1 MNNLAKHGLASALT
15 LTLAI
20 VFYVNSLKLPD
31 AAASLPRILAVII
44 ILLSFAMFGEAWYN
58 ERKNRKVQQESNE
71 PIHGFRVFVFAALIA
86 LYVILIKP
94 LGYFVVTPLFLIVAL
109 SYLKATQL
117 WKSVL
122 IALGFTLFCYLLF
135 VWFLNLPIPMGLFS

>member
-20 VFYVNSLKLPD
+20 VFYVDSLKLPD
-31 AAASLPRILAVII
+31 AAASLPRILAGII
-44 ILLSFAMFGEAWYN
+44 ILLSFAMFIEAWYN
-58 ERKNRKVQQESNE
+58 ERKNRKVQQGSNE

-122 IALGFTLFCYLLF
+122 IALGFTFFCYMLF